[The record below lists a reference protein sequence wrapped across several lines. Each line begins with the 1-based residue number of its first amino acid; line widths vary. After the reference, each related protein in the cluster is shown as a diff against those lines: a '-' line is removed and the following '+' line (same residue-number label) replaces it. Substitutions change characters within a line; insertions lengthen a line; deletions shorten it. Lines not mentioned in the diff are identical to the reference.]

1 MPPFGSIFLYGCA
14 DMIEPYT
21 ATTVIIAF
29 LIIYAFIIP
38 VIASIPKIGKMIS
51 YRYQIVTVFLA
62 CTIGVIINFNTLENS
77 IRMAV
82 IIGTTVLVA
91 LYILLRGY
99 EKIAKEKDLEASV
112 SKGDAKA
119 EIKLTKKEGDSHD

>member
-14 DMIEPYT
+14 DMIAPYT

>member
-1 MPPFGSIFLYGCA
+1 
-14 DMIEPYT
+14 MIEPYT